1 MRRRFEPVRVAASCV
16 LLLLSVPIPATAD
29 DDSPDSEPTVTPYR
43 PTVSNPASLP
53 NPGWIE
59 GEFGGLYTHAEDDS
73 RSASVPW
80 LVKYAIG
87 ENYGILVGGNAYVT
101 STPVG
106 AKTSGGIGD
115 LSVEW
120 KQAFPLSE
128 HAAFGFEAGEIVPTA
143 AHDLGVGK
151 PATIVNGIFSVD
163 AGPVH
168 IDLNAGGTRYT
179 THAPGVSTW
188 QSEWASAVS
197 WSLVQSWG
205 AAVELSGTQQRG
217 AATQSQLLGAIN
229 YNRSAHLVF
238 DFGMAYGLAH
248 AAHNTSVFAGATVLL
263 GRVNQERS
271 TTSH

>member
-1 MRRRFEPVRVAASCV
+1 MRLRFGSARITASCV
-16 LLLLSVPIPATAD
+16 LLLLGVPMRATAD

-59 GEFGGLYTHAEDDS
+59 GEFGGLYTHADDNS
-73 RSASVPW
+73 HSASVPW

-87 ENYGILVGGNAYVT
+87 ENYGILVGGNAFVT
-101 STPVG
+101 SSPVG

-120 KQAFPLSE
+120 KQSFPLSE

-143 AHDLGVGK
+143 AHDLGLGK

-179 THAPGVSTW
+179 THAPGVSNW
-188 QSEWASAVS
+188 QSVWASAVS
-197 WSLVQSWG
+197 WSLMQSWG
-205 AAVELSGTQQRG
+205 AAVELSGTQQHG
-217 AATQSQLLGAIN
+217 AATHSQLLGAIN

-248 AAHNTSVFAGATVLL
+248 AAHDASVFAGATVLL
-263 GRVNQERS
+263 GRVNQGRS
-271 TTSH
+271 TTGH